1 MYNNFMCEKRDP
13 VKLITQWMSDAD
25 WCSIFDLP
33 CNTTIESK
41 YHWLQV
47 KILHR
52 LISKKTLSLTDSKL
66 LLFSLKLELEYIE
79 HLFVDCPYV

>member
-13 VKLITQWMSDAD
+13 VKSISQWMSDAD

-52 LISKKTLSLTDSKL
+52 LISQKTS
-66 LLFSLKLELEYIE
+66 I
-79 HLFVDCPYV
+79 